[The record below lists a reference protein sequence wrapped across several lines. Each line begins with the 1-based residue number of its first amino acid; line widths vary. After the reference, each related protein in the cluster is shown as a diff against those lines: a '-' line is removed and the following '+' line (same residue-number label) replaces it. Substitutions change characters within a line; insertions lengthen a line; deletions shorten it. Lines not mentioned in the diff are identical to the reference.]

1 MKQNSFSKKR
11 LIHIYVVIFILVVL
25 ILIAATLMF
34 KYHVEGERNLPFNL
48 KKINVISTAESNI
61 LQGKDDLWNAKIL
74 QKNDIFFTIEK
85 NSNYKKEEIIKKVR
99 FENFKI
105 IKENENSIISIYRPS
120 KSVSE
125 YKYLEGYKIGEHIEY
140 VGALSTNI
148 ETLQINNQGGLI
160 GFSVVQENIG
170 EYQFSENEK
179 LPSDG
184 RLISKAGIDAEDI
197 NIKISFDIIIETEQ
211 NHKFKSNISLDL
223 PIGNILED
231 GVGTLENSNLDDI
244 VFKRF

>member
-1 MKQNSFSKKR
+1 MKQSSFSKKR
-11 LIHIYVVIFILVVL
+11 LIHVYVIIFIIIVL
-25 ILIAATLMF
+25 ILIAAALMF
-34 KYHVEGERNLPFNL
+34 KYHVEGEKNLPFNL

-61 LQGKDDLWNAKIL
+61 LQGEDDLWNAKIL
-74 QKNDIFFTIEK
+74 QKNDVFFTIEK
-85 NSNYKKEEIIKKVR
+85 NSNYKKEEVIKRIK

-105 IKENENSIISIYRPS
+105 IKGNENSIVSIYRPS
-120 KSVSE
+120 KAVSDYEYSEE
-125 YKYLEGYKIGEHIEY
+125 YKVGDCIEY
-140 VGALSTNI
+140 VGALSTSV

-184 RLISKAGIDAEDI
+184 RLISKAGINSEDVKF
-197 NIKISFDIIIETEQ
+197 KISFDIIIETEQ
-211 NHKFKSNISLDL
+211 DHKFKSNISLDL
-223 PIGNILED
+223 PTGNILED
-231 GVGTLENSNLDDI
+231 GVGTLENDCLEDI